1 MAGTMSYGRLG
12 PGGGVRARAF
22 GQPGFGLP
30 ALFGCAWRAAAL
42 AGLLAVQM
50 PSAAVAEDAPRPK
63 DKPPLDIG
71 RIVSTV
77 AVALPETPVVTAS
90 APLPVPA
97 PDNRRALAEE
107 ANAPLALVP
116 SRGTIRP
123 DAVAKTLF
131 GARADPAPL
140 AARSIGSYARGCL
153 AGATALAVNGPSWQ
167 VMRLSRNRNWGHPE
181 LVDMLQ
187 RLAKDA
193 PNLGW
198 NGLLVGDLAQP
209 RGGPMLSGHASHQ
222 IGLDA
227 DIWLTEMPD
236 RHLTRE
242 ERESMSAVS
251 MLKGRLDVAGADRSV
266 DPAKWS
272 DSRARLIRRA
282 AQDPRT
288 ARIFVNPA
296 IKKAL
301 CEFETGDRAW
311 LRKVRPWWGHH
322 YHFHVRIKCPSG
334 SVGCKDQA
342 PPPPGDG
349 CGKNLAWWLSDEPWV
364 PKKPK
369 DPARKKAPAK
379 KKEITMA
386 ALPDACTQVLVAR

>member
-1 MAGTMSYGRLG
+1 M
-12 PGGGVRARAF
+12 ARAISNNLRRTLRVA
-22 GQPGFGLP
+22 GLG
-30 ALFGCAWRAAAL
+30 ALLAL
-42 AGLLAVQM
+42 AT
-50 PSAAVAEDAPRPK
+50 AVAVDAAPRPK
-63 DKPPLDIG
+63 QKPPVDIS
-71 RIVSTV
+71 RIVST
-77 AVALPETPVVTAS
+77 APETVPDSTAVVTAS
-90 APLPVPA
+90 APLPMPA
-97 PDNRRALAEE
+97 PDNRRALARE
-107 ANAPLALVP
+107 ATAPPALVP
-116 SRGTIRP
+116 SRQTIRP
-123 DAVAKTLF
+123 DMVAKTLF
-131 GARADPAPL
+131 GARAEPAPL

-153 AGATALAVNGPSWQ
+153 AGASALAVNGPSWQ

-181 LVDMLQ
+181 LIDLLQ
-187 RLAKDA
+187 RLAMDA

-236 RHLTRE
+236 RRLTRD
-242 ERESMSAVS
+242 ERESMSAIS
-251 MLKGRLDVAGADRSV
+251 MLKGRLDVKGADRSV
-266 DPAKWS
+266 DPRKWS

-334 SVGCKDQA
+334 SAGCKNQA

-349 CGKNLAWWLSDEPWV
+349 CGKALSWWLSDEPWV

-369 DPARKKAPAK
+369 DPSKKKTPAK
-379 KKEITMA
+379 KKKDITMA
-386 ALPDACTQVLVAR
+386 GLPNACTQVLVAR